1 MASAIRYTGDNV
13 REVSEFITPEPH
25 SPYELKGGVWIKQ
38 YCDPIRY
45 RLVVP
50 ARNGDV
56 ELAAGDYIVREDDK
70 PGVARLNASQMRAEY
85 PEYLNG

>member
-25 SPYELKGGVWIKQ
+25 SPYELKGGVWIK
-38 YCDPIRY
+38 
-45 RLVVP
+45 L
-50 ARNGDV
+50 
-56 ELAAGDYIVREDDK
+56 
-70 PGVARLNASQMRAEY
+70 RLNASQMRAEY